1 MNAQIESHIDVAKV
15 EEYVSLINILNMIFG
30 AIYNF
35 DGNNTF
41 YRHSTDIIRNTT
53 HSVKSRKLT
62 TWCTL
67 KNYIM

>member
-35 DGNNTF
+35 DGKNT
-41 YRHSTDIIRNTT
+41 YSRHSTDIIRNTT
-53 HSVKSRKLT
+53 HSFKSRKST
-62 TWCTL
+62 T
-67 KNYIM
+67 